1 MAPRILQFGCGHW
14 GKNVLRDLVELGASV
29 TVLARSGATA
39 ERARAGGAAA
49 VVSSVEE
56 AGTLDGAVV
65 VTPAPH
71 HAQAVEELA
80 PLGVPIFCEKPLVT
94 DPADGR
100 RLLELC
106 GERLFVMHKWRW
118 HPGIET
124 LARLASDGTLGEPAG
139 LRSHRLGWGPFHFR
153 VDSVDTLAPHDLSIA
168 IAVLGELPPVA
179 VASGSRYP
187 GLEGGWA
194 DCSALLVRD
203 GGPYVE
209 LACSSVSAHRVRRVE
224 VVGSAG
230 SATLKDPEAPEVEVL
245 LHGGD
250 LDRPPERDTVPLERE
265 WPLLRELRDFVAH
278 CEGGPPPRATG
289 AEGVAVVQAI
299 AELRAALG

>member
-1 MAPRILQFGCGHW
+1 MAPRILQIGCGHW

-29 TVLARSGATA
+29 TVLARSEATA

-49 VVSSVEE
+49 LVSSVEE
-56 AGTLDGAVV
+56 AGPVDGAVV

-71 HAQAVEELA
+71 HAHAVEALA

-124 LARLASDGTLGEPAG
+124 LARLASDGTLGELAG

-153 VDSVDTLAPHDLSIA
+153 LDSVDTL
-168 IAVLGELPPVA
+168 
-179 VASGSRYP
+179 
-187 GLEGGWA
+187 
-194 DCSALLVRD
+194 
-203 GGPYVE
+203 
-209 LACSSVSAHRVRRVE
+209 
-224 VVGSAG
+224 
-230 SATLKDPEAPEVEVL
+230 
-245 LHGGD
+245 
-250 LDRPPERDTVPLERE
+250 
-265 WPLLRELRDFVAH
+265 
-278 CEGGPPPRATG
+278 PPPDLP
-289 AEGVAVVQAI
+289 I
-299 AELRAALG
+299 P

>member
-1 MAPRILQFGCGHW
+1 MAARILQVGCGRW

-39 ERARAGGAAA
+39 ERARAGGAAM
-49 VVSSVEE
+49 VVSTVEE
-56 AGTLDGAVV
+56 AGPVDGAVV

-71 HAQAVEELA
+71 HAEAVEGLA

-118 HPGIET
+118 HPGIEA

-139 LRSHRLGWGPFHFR
+139 VRSHRLGWGPFHFR

-179 VASGSRYP
+179 VARGSRYP

-209 LACSSVSAHRVRRVE
+209 LACSSVSAHRLRRVE

-230 SATLKDPEAPEVEVL
+230 SATLGDPEAPEVEVL
-245 LHGGD
+245 VHGGD
-250 LDRPPERDTVPLERE
+250 LDRPPERDAVPLERE

-278 CEGGPPPRATG
+278 CEGGPPPRAG
-289 AEGVAVVQAI
+289 AAEGVAVVQAI

>member
-1 MAPRILQFGCGHW
+1 
-14 GKNVLRDLVELGASV
+14 
-29 TVLARSGATA
+29 
-39 ERARAGGAAA
+39 
-49 VVSSVEE
+49 
-56 AGTLDGAVV
+56 
-65 VTPAPH
+65 
-71 HAQAVEELA
+71 
-80 PLGVPIFCEKPLVT
+80 
-94 DPADGR
+94 
-100 RLLELC
+100 
-106 GERLFVMHKWRW
+106 MHKWRW

-230 SATLKDPEAPEVEVL
+230 SATLNDPEAPEVEVL